1 MAETAKPNVSPV
13 LIRRVIRT
21 APKQEARPNRIKLLI
36 SIVNRGDDNKL
47 QELLNDFS
55 VSLAFSCMGTGTAR
69 SAVLNYL
76 GIGTSQ
82 KSVMFSLI
90 PESDEIAI
98 LDRIRDEM
106 SLYLVGRGISF
117 TIPLSAASEI
127 IAGDLTAAAAAKT
140 VEGRNIMRDKDRN
153 YDLIVAIVTAGYVD
167 EAMEAARSV
176 GAAGGTII
184 RARAVKNEKAEQ
196 FIGIPLHIESE
207 MLLILSQRS
216 DTDMIMNTINDKVGL
231 KSEAR
236 GIIYSLP
243 VDRTVGVGASS
254 ERSSAQAEKPAAQAE
269 KPVAQA
275 EKSAEEAERE

>member
-1 MAETAKPNVSPV
+1 MAETGRPGVSPV
-13 LIRRVIRT
+13 LIRRVIRS
-21 APKQEARPNRIKLLI
+21 APKVERPNRIKLLV
-36 SIVNRGDDNKL
+36 SIVNRGDDERL

-69 SAVLNYL
+69 GAVLNYL
-76 GIGTSQ
+76 GIGTSK

-127 IAGDLTAAAAAKT
+127 IAGDLTSAAASKT

-207 MLLILSQRS
+207 MLLILAQRS
-216 DTDMIMNTINDKVGL
+216 DTDVIMNAINEKVGL
-231 KSEAR
+231 KSKAR

-254 ERSSAQAEKPAAQAE
+254 EKSPS
-269 KPVAQA
+269 
-275 EKSAEEAERE
+275 EKSSPEEPKQE